1 MLNEGYRMHKIIRIM
16 TLMVLLLLCM
26 LTLGA
31 SVQSVQDGYVEVHF
45 IDVGQ
50 GDAIL
55 IRSANHA
62 VLIDG
67 GNRNTTVLDYLSSLG
82 VQILDLV
89 VGTHAHAD
97 HIGGLIPVLEQLSV
111 HEVMDPAVVHTS
123 KTFEDY
129 LTVIDR
135 KNIRFTVADT
145 GLKRSYGDMLLHVL
159 HPTQSAATDL
169 NNSSIV
175 IHLIYHKISFLF
187 TGDAEQVSERAILE
201 RSGQNL
207 ASTILKVGHHG
218 SSTSTSSEFL
228 SQVRPEVA
236 IFSVGE
242 GNTYGHPHD
251 LVIARLAAQH
261 VDLYRT
267 DMHGHII
274 IRTDGNTFMIEAQK
288 DVEDAFPLYRIGI
301 NSADASQLKQIVH
314 IDEVRARSLISLRPF
329 TSLEDLARIPG
340 IGPSRVRD
348 IIQQGLAYVDVEED

>member
-1 MLNEGYRMHKIIRIM
+1 
-16 TLMVLLLLCM
+16 
-26 LTLGA
+26 
-31 SVQSVQDGYVEVHF
+31 
-45 IDVGQ
+45 
-50 GDAIL
+50 
-55 IRSANHA
+55 
-62 VLIDG
+62 
-67 GNRNTTVLDYLSSLG
+67 
-82 VQILDLV
+82 
-89 VGTHAHAD
+89 
-97 HIGGLIPVLEQLSV
+97 
-111 HEVMDPAVVHTS
+111 
-123 KTFEDY
+123 
-129 LTVIDR
+129 VIDR

-159 HPTQSAATDL
+159 HPTQPAATDL

-175 IHLIYHKISFLF
+175 IRLIYHKISFLF

-218 SSTSTSSEFL
+218 SSTSTSAEFL

-236 IFSVGE
+236 IISVGE

-274 IRTDGNTFMIEAQK
+274 IRTDGNAFMIESQK
-288 DVEDAFPLYRIGI
+288 AVEVTFPLYRIGI
-301 NSADASQLKQIVH
+301 NSADASQLKKIVH

-329 TSLEDLARIPG
+329 SSLEDLARIPG

-348 IIQQGLAYVDVEED
+348 IIQQGLAYVDEEED